1 MIFEQVEFSI
11 DNACNL
17 RDLVLKKL
25 VKITVAMYKV
35 VQIWPGHMQ
44 LVYTEISSG
53 HIWTTLYMYM
63 NFNPKSFTVYNKPQL
78 F

>member
-1 MIFEQVEFSI
+1 MTEIYIIIYNFIFYWVTLDYNCSYTLRPNFRAIFRMIFEQVEFSI

-35 VQIWPGHMQ
+35 VQI
-44 LVYTEISSG
+44 
-53 HIWTTLYMYM
+53 
-63 NFNPKSFTVYNKPQL
+63 
-78 F
+78 